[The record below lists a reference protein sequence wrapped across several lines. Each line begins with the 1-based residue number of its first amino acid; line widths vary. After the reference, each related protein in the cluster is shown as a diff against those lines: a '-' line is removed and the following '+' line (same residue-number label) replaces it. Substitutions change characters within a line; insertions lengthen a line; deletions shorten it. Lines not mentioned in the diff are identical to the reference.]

1 MPIIRSLPED
11 IINKIAAGE
20 VIERPASV
28 VKELIENCLDAGAT
42 KITVEIKGSGQ
53 ELIKISDNGHG
64 MDKVDAENCILRHAT
79 SKIQNLDDLY
89 SIKSLGFRGEALASI
104 AAVSKL
110 SIKTKQVGKIEGV
123 EVKVNGGML
132 ISSEPVAVEEGM
144 VIEVNELF
152 FNTPA
157 RKKFLKSDLIEM
169 RHIIDI
175 VTRYALVNTIVAFK
189 LVNEGREL
197 INSPGT
203 PNLRSNIA
211 GIYGGM
217 LAKEML
223 KVEHEFHEEEE
234 TEDEGAHIK
243 VSGFFCKPLACRNDK
258 TQQSLFVNKRW
269 VKNDEIN
276 RAIYDAYHS
285 LLFHG
290 RHPVYVLNV
299 DLDPESID
307 VNVHPNKTE
316 IKIEQKDLVYNVVY
330 KALQEVLKKNNLIPE
345 VNVNVEEQMS
355 FKTDSEVPEFERED
369 WQEDGE
375 QIKTIDNISSVR
387 SKYVFEPSEQTTFDV
402 ENSLELSDEG
412 EPANYNDISSA
423 KAPQIKEDL
432 KVIYSKSEEKDPT
445 SEGISAA
452 DIISETKESEK
463 SFQPSIGSTLPP
475 MKLLGQVHKTFFIA
489 ETVGGMLIIDQH
501 VVQERVLY
509 EKFMNQYLNKG
520 VSVQKLLDKELL
532 TFTSSEKMLIL
543 QKKDQLKALGF
554 ELTHFGDNDFLL
566 NSVPTIFGRTQS
578 KELVYLL
585 VKELGEGKVKELER
599 LQEEIITR
607 MACRASVKAGDN
619 LTVPQFKAL
628 LQELEKCALPYTC
641 PHGRAIFVKITA
653 DELEKKFLR
662 K

>member
-1 MPIIRSLPED
+1 MPKIRSLPED

-42 KITVEIKGSGQ
+42 RITIEIKDAGQ
-53 ELIKISDNGHG
+53 ELIRISDNGHG
-64 MDKVDAENCILRHAT
+64 MDKSDAENCILRHAT
-79 SKIQNLDDLY
+79 SKIQNIDDLY

-123 EVKVNGGML
+123 EVKVNGGIL
-132 ISSEPVAVEEGM
+132 VSSEPVAVEEGT
-144 VIEVNELF
+144 VIEVRELF

-157 RKKFLKSDLIEM
+157 RKKFLKSELIEM

-175 VTRYALVNTIVAFK
+175 ITRYALVNTIVAFK
-189 LVNEGREL
+189 LINEGREL
-197 INSPGT
+197 INSPST

-223 KVEHEFHEEEE
+223 KIEHEFFDD
-234 TEDEGAHIK
+234 EDDDEEGAHIK
-243 VSGFFCKPLACRNDK
+243 VSGYFCKPLACRNDK

-269 VKNDEIN
+269 VKNDSIN
-276 RAIYDAYHS
+276 QAIYDAYHS

-290 RHPVYVLNV
+290 RHPVYVLNI

-330 KALQEVLKKNNLIPE
+330 KALQDVLKKNNLIPE
-345 VNVNVEEQMS
+345 VNVKVEEQLS
-355 FKTDSEVPEFERED
+355 LRVGDELPEFERED
-369 WQEDGE
+369 WQEDSDFGE
-375 QIKTIDNISSVR
+375 VTNEIQKIKTIDNKTIDNISHPTLIK
-387 SKYVFEPSEQTTFDV
+387 SKYAFEPSEQTTFDV
-402 ENSLELSDEG
+402 ENSAEMLGSETELSREY
-412 EPANYNDISSA
+412 ANYSEVSSA
-423 KAPQIKEDL
+423 RTPQMKEEL
-432 KVIYSKSEEKDPT
+432 KVIYSKSKDPAG
-445 SEGISAA
+445 EGLSAA
-452 DIISETKESEK
+452 DIISETQESEK
-463 SFQPSIGSTLPP
+463 TFQPSLGSTLPP
-475 MKLLGQVHKTFFIA
+475 MKLLGQIHKTFFIA

-509 EKFMNQYLNKG
+509 EKFMNQFLNKS

-543 QKKDQLKALGF
+543 QKK
-554 ELTHFGDNDFLL
+554 
-566 NSVPTIFGRTQS
+566 
-578 KELVYLL
+578 
-585 VKELGEGKVKELER
+585 
-599 LQEEIITR
+599 
-607 MACRASVKAGDN
+607 
-619 LTVPQFKAL
+619 
-628 LQELEKCALPYTC
+628 
-641 PHGRAIFVKITA
+641 
-653 DELEKKFLR
+653 
-662 K
+662 